1 MSFRHTNVV
10 KINCLLKSFHT
21 NVVKINK
28 LCYVMYV
35 SLWLGFNGILGLGL
49 HIEYNF
55 KNHLKSVHT
64 NVGKI
69 NKLWLCFIMVRFQW
83 ILGLAIPIGLH
94 IERFHYGYGLLW
106 FGFNG

>member
-1 MSFRHTNVV
+1 
-10 KINCLLKSFHT
+10 
-21 NVVKINK
+21 
-28 LCYVMYV
+28 MYV

-55 KNHLKSVHT
+55 KNHLKLVHT

-69 NKLWLCFIMVRFQW
+69 NKLWLCFIMVNFQW